1 MFDETSMI
9 VCKTCYKIL
18 QHSTS
23 NANDDINVMNRHLK
37 TQEHRN
43 KVEKRNRKMSLDYQ
57 KIAKSFANVNVSL
70 LDNAYR

>member
-9 VCKTCYKIL
+9 ACKTCHKIL

-37 TQEHRN
+37 IQKHRN

-57 KIAKSFANVNVSL
+57 RITKSFVNVNVNL
-70 LDNAYR
+70 LNNAYR

>member
-1 MFDETSMI
+1 MSDETSMI
-9 VCKTCYKIL
+9 ACRTCHKIL

-23 NANDDINVMNRHLK
+23 SANDDISVMNRHLK

-57 KIAKSFANVNVSL
+57 KIAESFANVNVSL